1 MEKYYTTYKH
11 ESLVISHQPIIKP
24 VKKKRENT
32 LVRGVYDIETNND
45 IGKFIVGGL
54 ALWNGRDSIDT
65 INNYNITFHNKPY
78 LILYEIFK
86 HNKEMGGHNVYEIA
100 IHNLAFDI
108 QSFIYN
114 MLEIGDI
121 KYSHPNSY
129 GRQPTNTY
137 SIVMNTRK
145 QIFSLTLNY
154 CGISII
160 FWDTLKLYPAKLSK
174 LCEVYKLKNYKLEA
188 GEETYNSNSFD
199 DFVKNKVNVDYLV
212 NDLLSVAELV
222 DRNYYKY
229 KTASANAWANM
240 KYEICLNLGLRKKT
254 DKIIKTIIEFWGN
267 NKINDYC
274 LPGYTGGFCYA
285 NPKHVNKTFKNVL
298 HLDINSS
305 YPNAMDKLELPL
317 THNTSKKIESD
328 RYLIFVK
335 GDFTLKEGSFP
346 TIKHPNIM
354 NDYVSHYKGRI
365 LLTDI
370 EWKRIQKNYNIDK
383 LKIIE
388 VMNFPKCD
396 RILSSF
402 IQKNYAMK
410 QNSTGFLRE
419 KAKLNLNS
427 AYGKLAE
434 HHDGQVYEAYIN
446 DKNMVTFKITE
457 DSINLIDT
465 EKSRCVIWAMFITAY
480 AREKL
485 YRCMDI
491 LGDDFLYT
499 DTDSIFTTLDEE
511 TLRKRFNSI
520 GEEIDDKNLGA
531 WAIEG
536 HSPLF
541 KTLRAKCYL
550 KTDENKEGLNTL
562 SYVVAGYNG
571 NDLVY
576 GYNNTPIKDIPENML
591 NKIFNDFKIGR
602 KVYDKETSLTTKY
615 GIKMVKI
622 KTEFEIKDKI
632 NIFEYL
638 ENMKVGDKIEN

>member
-1 MEKYYTTYKH
+1 MEKYYTTYPHK
-11 ESLVISHQPIIKP
+11 SITISYKPIIKP
-24 VKKKRENT
+24 VKKKKRENT
-32 LVRGVYDIETNND
+32 LVRGVYDIETNNEV
-45 IGKFIVGGL
+45 GKFIVGGL
-54 ALWNGRDSIDT
+54 ALWNGRDEEDT
-65 INNYNITFHNKPY
+65 KENYNISFHNKPY
-78 LILYEIFK
+78 LILYEIYK

-114 MLEIGDI
+114 MLEVGGIT
-121 KYSHPNSY
+121 YSKPNGY
-129 GRQPTNTY
+129 GRQPLNTY

-154 CGISII
+154 SGISIL
-160 FWDTLKLYPAKLSK
+160 FWDTLKLYPAKLEK
-174 LCEVYKLKNYKLEA
+174 LCEVYKIKNHKLEA
-188 GEETYNSNSFD
+188 GEETYNSK
-199 DFVKNKVNVDYLV
+199 DFNEFCNNKVNVDYLI

-229 KTASANAWANM
+229 KTASANAWDNM
-240 KYEICLNLGLRKKT
+240 KSEICLNLGLRKKT
-254 DKIIKTIIEFWGN
+254 DNRIKTIIEFWGDN
-267 NKINDYC
+267 RLNDYC
-274 LPGYTGGFCYA
+274 LPGYNGGFCYA
-285 NPKHVNKTFKNVL
+285 NPKHTGKILKNVL

-305 YPNAMDKLELPL
+305 YPNAMDKLDLPL

-335 GDFTLKEGSFP
+335 AEFRLKEGSFP
-346 TIKHPNIM
+346 CIKHPTLM
-354 NDYVSHYKGRI
+354 NDYVSYYKGRI

-370 EWKRIQKNYNIDK
+370 EWKRLNKNYDISK

-388 VMNFPKCD
+388 VMNFPKTS

-434 HHDGQVYEAYIN
+434 HHDGQVYEAFIN
-446 DKNMVTFKITE
+446 DKNMVSFKITDE
-457 DSINLIDT
+457 SINLIST

-485 YRCMDI
+485 YRCIDI

-499 DTDSIFTTLDEE
+499 DTDSIFTSLDEE
-511 TLRKRFNSI
+511 TIRQKFSEI
-520 GEEIDDKNLGA
+520 GEKIDNKELGA

-536 HSPLF
+536 HSPYF

-550 KTDENKEGLNTL
+550 KTDEDKEGKNTL
-562 SYVVAGYNG
+562 NYVVAGYNG
-571 NDLVY
+571 NDLLY
-576 GYNNTPIKDIPENML
+576 GYNNKHLEDIPKEML
-591 NKIFNDFKIGR
+591 NKIFDDFKIGR
-602 KVYDKETSLTTKY
+602 KVYDKETSVTTKY

-622 KTEFEIKDKI
+622 KTEFELKEKM

-638 ENMKVGDKIEN
+638 EHVKVGDKI

>member
-1 MEKYYTTYKH
+1 MEKYYTAYKN
-11 ESLVISHQPIIKP
+11 ESLTISYNSLIKP
-24 VKKKRENT
+24 DNNIKGN
-32 LVRGVYDIETNND
+32 LIRGVYDIETNND

-65 INNYNITFHNKPY
+65 INNYNISFHNKPY
-78 LILYEIFK
+78 LILQEIYR
-86 HNKEMGGHNVYEIA
+86 HNKNLGGSNVYEIA
-100 IHNLAFDI
+100 VHNLAFDI
-108 QSFIYN
+108 QSLIYN
-114 MLEIGDI
+114 ILEVGTI
-121 KYSHPNSY
+121 KYKSPNSY
-129 GRQPTNTY
+129 GRQDRNTY
-137 SIVMNTRK
+137 SLVMNERK
-145 QIFSLTLNY
+145 QIFTFTINY
-154 CGISII
+154 CGVSIM

-174 LCEVYKLKNYKLEA
+174 LCEVYKLKNYKLTA
-188 GEETYNSNSFD
+188 DEETYSSKDFN
-199 DFVKNKVNVDYLV
+199 DFVSNENNVNYLI

-229 KTASANAWANM
+229 KTASANAWDNM
-240 KYEICLNLGLRKKT
+240 KNEICLNLGLRKKS
-254 DKIIKTIIEFWGN
+254 DNKIKTIIEFWGN

-274 LPGYTGGFCYA
+274 LAGYTGGFCYA
-285 NPKHVNKTFKNVL
+285 NPNHTCKTLKNVL

-335 GDFTLKEGSFP
+335 AEFILKEGSFP
-346 TIKHPNIM
+346 CIKHPTMM

-370 EWKRIQKNYNIDK
+370 EWKRVNKNYNITK

-388 VMNFPKCD
+388 VMNFPKTD

-446 DKNMVTFKITE
+446 DKNMIAFKITD
-457 DSINLIDT
+457 DSINLITT

-485 YRCMDI
+485 YRCIDI
-491 LGDDFLYT
+491 LKDDFLYT

-511 TLRKRFNSI
+511 TLKKRFSEI

-550 KTDENKEGLNTL
+550 KTDEDKKGIHKLN
-562 SYVVAGYNG
+562 YVVAGYNG
-571 NDLVY
+571 SDLLY
-576 GYNNTPIKDIPENML
+576 GYNNKPLNEIPSEML
-591 NKIFNDFKIGR
+591 DKIFEDFKFGR
-602 KVYDKETSLTTKY
+602 KVYDKETSITTKF

-622 KTEFEIKDKI
+622 KNEFELKEKI

-638 ENMKVGDKIEN
+638 EELKVGDKIE

>member
-1 MEKYYTTYKH
+1 MEKYYTTYSHKTITI
-11 ESLVISHQPIIKP
+11 SYNTLVKQN
-24 VKKKRENT
+24 KKRGENT
-32 LVRGVYDIETNND
+32 LIRGVYDIETNND
-45 IGKFIVGGL
+45 VGKFIVGGL
-54 ALWNGRDSIDT
+54 ALWNGRDSKNTID
-65 INNYNITFHNKPY
+65 NYNITFHNKPY
-78 LILYEIFK
+78 LILYEIYK

-121 KYSHPNSY
+121 KYHSPNSY

-137 SIVMNTRK
+137 SLVMNERK
-145 QIFSLTLNY
+145 QIFTLTINY
-154 CGISII
+154 CGISIL

-174 LCEVYKLKNYKLEA
+174 LCEVYKLTNYKLVA
-188 GEETYNSNSFD
+188 GEETYSSKSFD
-199 DFVKNKVNVDYLV
+199 DFVSDETNVNYLI

-240 KYEICLNLGLRKKT
+240 KDEICLNLGLRKKS

-274 LPGYTGGFCYA
+274 LAGYTGGFCYA
-285 NPKHVNKTFKNVL
+285 NPNHTGKVFKNVL

-335 GDFTLKEGSFP
+335 GDFKLKEGSFP
-346 TIKHPNIM
+346 TIKHPTIM

-370 EWKRIQKNYNIDK
+370 EWERVNKNYDITK

-388 VMNFPKCD
+388 VMNFPKTE
-396 RILSSF
+396 RILASF

-446 DKNMVTFKITE
+446 DKNMVAFKITDE
-457 DSINLIDT
+457 SINLIDT

-511 TLRKRFNSI
+511 TLRKRFKEI

-541 KTLRAKCYL
+541 KSLRAKCYL
-550 KTDENKEGLNTL
+550 KTDEDKEGINRLN
-562 SYVVAGYNG
+562 YVVAGYNG
-571 NDLVY
+571 TDLVH
-576 GYNNTPIKDIPENML
+576 GYKNTPLNEIPKDEL
-591 NKIFNDFKIGR
+591 NKIFDEFKFGT
-602 KVYDKETSLTTKY
+602 KVYDKETSVTTKY

-622 KTEFEIKDKI
+622 KTEFELKEKM

-638 ENMKVGDKIEN
+638 ENVRVGDKLE

>member
-11 ESLVISHQPIIKP
+11 KSIDILYKPIIKP

-32 LVRGVYDIETNND
+32 LIRGVYDIETNNN

-54 ALWNGRDSIDT
+54 ALWNGRDTEDT
-65 INNYNITFHNKPY
+65 INNYNISFHNKPY
-78 LILYEIFK
+78 LILFEIYK
-86 HNKEMGGHNVYEIA
+86 HNKQMGGHNVYEIA

-114 MLEIGDI
+114 MLEVGDI
-121 KYSHPNSY
+121 KYHKPNGY

-137 SIVMNTRK
+137 SLVMNERK
-145 QIFSLTLNY
+145 QIFTLTLNY
-154 CGISII
+154 CGISIL
-160 FWDTLKLYPAKLSK
+160 FWDILKLYPAKLSK
-174 LCEVYKLKNYKLEA
+174 LCEVYKLKNYKLVA
-188 GEETYNSNSFD
+188 GEETYSSNSFD
-199 DFVKNKVNVDYLV
+199 EFCSNETNVNYLI

-229 KTASANAWANM
+229 KTASANAWSNM
-240 KYEICLNLGLRKKT
+240 KDEICLNLGLRKKT

-285 NPKHVNKTFKNVL
+285 NPKHTGKVFKNVL

-305 YPNAMDKLELPL
+305 YPNAMDKLLLPL
-317 THNTSKKIESD
+317 THQTSKKIESD

-335 GDFTLKEGSFP
+335 GDFKLKEGSFP
-346 TIKHPNIM
+346 CIKHPTIM
-354 NDYVSHYKGRI
+354 NDYVTHFKGRI
-365 LLTDI
+365 LFTDI
-370 EWKRIQKNYNIDK
+370 EWKRVNKNYNITK

-388 VMNFPKCD
+388 VMNFPKCE

-434 HHDGQVYEAYIN
+434 HHDGQVYEAFIN
-446 DKNMVTFKITE
+446 DKNMVAFKITDE
-457 DSINLIDT
+457 SLSLINT

-485 YRCMDI
+485 YRCIDI

-511 TLRKRFNSI
+511 TLKQQFKII
-520 GEEIDDKNLGA
+520 GEDIDDKNLGA

-541 KTLRAKCYL
+541 KALRAKCYL
-550 KTDENKEGLNTL
+550 KTDEDKEGVNRLN
-562 SYVVAGYNG
+562 YVVAGYNG

-576 GYNNTPIKDIPENML
+576 GYNNAPIKDIPIDML
-591 NKIFNDFKIGR
+591 NKIFEDFKIGR
-602 KVYDKETSLTTKY
+602 KVFDKETSITTKY

-622 KTEFEIKDKI
+622 KTEFELKDKM

-638 ENMKVGDKIEN
+638 EQVKVGDKI